1 MLGAVPVATTVTVVV
16 AVLSTGAVTVVV
28 VSELVLLL
36 PELLLPE
43 LLLPVLL
50 LAELLLGQTA
60 AVSAVEQALLL
71 LLVTAAVPAVAAP
84 DPNSASAFV
93 PLVDPIATE
102 LVDPTVSD
110 VMSTLLPETEAVA
123 AEGKLQSA

>member
-28 VSELVLLL
+28 VSELLLS
-36 PELLLPE
+36 ELLLPE

-50 LAELLLGQTA
+50 LPELLLGQTA
-60 AVSAVEQALLL
+60 AVSAVEQVALLLL